1 MSFSGRLNNTGS
13 ITSHQ
18 NSNNVVPL
26 SISNKKTEEDKC
38 SIPHVSTIFPNKI
51 SRKTEIIYTL
61 FQILHTGGVLDE
73 KQRQALVQDWL
84 ACKSQL
90 MDQSR
95 QMRQCKE
102 DHEIQLVT
110 LSRQLLELECG
121 LRKRERE
128 LCSILQQR
136 ERVIREQAHII
147 QFLSQKS
154 QQLQRG
160 QPQKSTDIF
169 SLASQA
175 VSKIPQFDVE
185 NAIDT
190 ATRKTKNLKPK
201 SQATAEVAVSQEAT
215 NEEANLTSIL
225 ESESENDSAV
235 IIDSD
240 NLTATSGTSPNSVS
254 RSVSDVMS
262 SEASS
267 EAEKSSPHSPFAS
280 PNYRGFLLRHGSY
293 ERYKIRS
300 MRLQHMHHQM
310 AGGDDAAESTSIRP
324 KKETYSNQVLANATL
339 PRNRKKS
346 KTFMNL
352 EAEAEAEK
360 CTTVIVINGTAS
372 AANEAVAPSASVS
385 PSVAGHAAG
394 TGSVNN
400 HRNVMKPRDV
410 KNKSKSYKL
419 NPKLPAKDNKFIL
432 QQSGSVYCSTLYGEL
447 SEDEHISFA

>member
-1 MSFSGRLNNTGS
+1 
-13 ITSHQ
+13 
-18 NSNNVVPL
+18 
-26 SISNKKTEEDKC
+26 
-38 SIPHVSTIFPNKI
+38 
-51 SRKTEIIYTL
+51 
-61 FQILHTGGVLDE
+61 
-73 KQRQALVQDWL
+73 
-84 ACKSQL
+84 

-95 QMRQCKE
+95 QMRQYKE
-102 DHEIQLVT
+102 AHEMQLVT

-147 QFLSQKS
+147 QFLTQKS
-154 QQLQRG
+154 QKLQTG
-160 QPQKSTDIF
+160 QPQKSTDIL

-175 VSKIPQFDVE
+175 VSKIPQFDE
-185 NAIDT
+185 NEIDT
-190 ATRKTKNLKPK
+190 KTSTTLKPK
-201 SQATAEVAVSQEAT
+201 LPSGNATTAASNAT
-215 NEEANLTSIL
+215 VEANLTSIM

-235 IIDSD
+235 IIDD
-240 NLTATSGTSPNSVS
+240 NLTATSGTSPKSVS

-262 SEASS
+262 SEAS
-267 EAEKSSPHSPFAS
+267 EAEKSHSPFAS

-300 MRLQHMHHQM
+300 MRLQHMHHQG
-310 AGGDDAAESTSIRP
+310 AGGHEAESGPIRP
-324 KKETYSNQVLANATL
+324 KETYSNQVLANATL
-339 PRNRKKS
+339 PRNRKKKAS
-346 KTFMNL
+346 TFMNQE
-352 EAEAEAEK
+352 EAAEK
-360 CTTVIVINGTAS
+360 CTTVIVINGTTSNEVVPSTS
-372 AANEAVAPSASVS
+372 A
-385 PSVAGHAAG
+385 PSVAGPAAG

-419 NPKLPAKDNKFIL
+419 NPKAKDNKFIL

>member
-1 MSFSGRLNNTGS
+1 M
-13 ITSHQ
+13 
-18 NSNNVVPL
+18 
-26 SISNKKTEEDKC
+26 
-38 SIPHVSTIFPNKI
+38 
-51 SRKTEIIYTL
+51 
-61 FQILHTGGVLDE
+61 
-73 KQRQALVQDWL
+73 
-84 ACKSQL
+84 
-90 MDQSR
+90 
-95 QMRQCKE
+95 
-102 DHEIQLVT
+102 QLVT

-147 QFLSQKS
+147 QFLTQKS
-154 QQLQRG
+154 QKLQTG
-160 QPQKSTDIF
+160 QPQKSTDIL

-175 VSKIPQFDVE
+175 VSKIPQFEDE
-185 NAIDT
+185 NEFKTTTTLKQAKLPMPSDGNNASSN
-190 ATRKTKNLKPK
+190 ATT
-201 SQATAEVAVSQEAT
+201 V
-215 NEEANLTSIL
+215 EANLTSIM

-235 IIDSD
+235 IIDD
-240 NLTATSGTSPNSVS
+240 NLTATSGTSPKSVS

-262 SEASS
+262 SEAS
-267 EAEKSSPHSPFAS
+267 EAEKSHSPFAS

-300 MRLQHMHHQM
+300 MRLQHMHHQV
-310 AGGDDAAESTSIRP
+310 AGGHEAESNS
-324 KKETYSNQVLANATL
+324 YSNQVLANATL
-339 PRNRKKS
+339 PRNRKKKAS
-346 KTFMNL
+346 MNQE
-352 EAEAEAEK
+352 EAAEK

-372 AANEAVAPSASVS
+372 NEAGPST
-385 PSVAGHAAG
+385 SVAGPAAG

-419 NPKLPAKDNKFIL
+419 NPKAKDNKFIL

>member
-1 MSFSGRLNNTGS
+1 MFLSVFITLLQMSFSGRLNNTGS

-51 SRKTEIIYTL
+51 SRKTEIMCTL

-190 ATRKTKNLKPK
+190 ATGKTKNLKPK
-201 SQATAEVAVSQEAT
+201 SQATAEVAVSHEAT

-346 KTFMNL
+346 KTFMNQ

-372 AANEAVAPSASVS
+372 NEAGPSS
-385 PSVAGHAAG
+385 SVA
-394 TGSVNN
+394 NN

-419 NPKLPAKDNKFIL
+419 NPKAKDNKFIL